1 MTTTA
6 VRIRPT
12 RTLVETKRYSSV
24 SSAPNG
30 SVRNVTDYYTEEIY
44 NEVWPE
50 YEEPEISS
58 KGLYAEPTGRMR
70 PGTYSGAVYRTVVRY
85 ISGDPDFKGQCIGS
99 SSGPWPTAE

>member
-1 MTTTA
+1 MTTTTT
-6 VRIRPT
+6 RPRPT
-12 RTLVETKRYSSV
+12 LTLVETKRWNSK

-30 SVRNVTDYYTEEIY
+30 SVRNVTDYYTELTF

-70 PGTYSGAVYRTVVRY
+70 RGTYSGAVYRRVECY
-85 ISGDPDFKGQCIGS
+85 ISGTPDHIGQLIGS
-99 SSGPWPTAE
+99 TSGPWPAAE

>member
-6 VRIRPT
+6 TRVRPT
-12 RTLVETKRYSSV
+12 RELVETIRYSSV

-58 KGLYAEPTGRMR
+58 KGMSARPTGRMR
-70 PGTYSGAVYRTVVRY
+70 RGTYSGAVYRTVVRY
-85 ISGDPDFKGQCIGS
+85 ISGTPDHKGQCIGS
-99 SSGPWPTAE
+99 SSGPWPAAQ